1 MHTHSQ
7 SLLKSSAISKLLG
20 SLLIGCVFITS
31 AMASPSVLKNDPKRP
46 VGKISRDLNISAD
59 QFVGCFSH
67 VNPTPGGDRPESGER
82 VHANKKI
89 LLSCLQKHNSSI
101 TNDSLDRVMDKYRPG
116 GRAAQV
122 PRS

>member
-1 MHTHSQ
+1 MQMPPQSQ
-7 SLLKSSAISKLLG
+7 AKSSAISKLHP
-20 SLLIGCVFITS
+20 SLLISCVFVTS

-46 VGKISRDLNISAD
+46 VGKISADLKISAD
-59 QFVGCFSH
+59 QFVSCFSH

-82 VHANKKI
+82 VHANKKV
-89 LLSCLQKHNSSI
+89 LLSCLQQHNSHI

>member
-1 MHTHSQ
+1 MQMSLK
-7 SLLKSSAISKLLG
+7 SLLKPSAISKLLG

-31 AMASPSVLKNDPKRP
+31 AMANPSVLKNDPKRP

-67 VNPTPGGDRPESGER
+67 VNPTPGGDRPESRER
-82 VHANKKI
+82 VQANKKV
-89 LLSCLQKHNSSI
+89 LLSCLQQHNSNIS
-101 TNDSLDRVMDKYRPG
+101 NDSLDRVMDKYRPG

>member
-1 MHTHSQ
+1 MHKHT
-7 SLLKSSAISKLLG
+7 KSPSKPFSIRKLSG
-20 SLLIGCVFITS
+20 SLLIGCVFVTS
-31 AMASPSVLKNDPKRP
+31 ALANPVTLKNDPKRP
-46 VGKISRDLNISAD
+46 VGKISQDLNISTD
-59 QFVGCFSH
+59 QFVSCFSH

-82 VHANKKI
+82 VHANKKV
-89 LLSCLQKHNSSI
+89 LLSCLQQHNSNI